1 MPVKLNDAS
10 VPTDVR
16 DEVRTVA
23 ASAVPVKVLAAA
35 ETVIAAEPSKFTP
48 LIARGVVSVFA
59 VVAVVAFET
68 VLVVVARVPLVGNVM
83 FVAAVAVMVTGNAPT
98 CVRAEP

>member
-10 VPTDVR
+10 VPTEVS
-16 DEVRTVA
+16 DEASTPA

-35 ETVIAAEPSKFTP
+35 VTVIAAEPSKSTP
-48 LIARGVVSVFA
+48 LIARGVVRVF
-59 VVAVVAFET
+59 AVVAFET

-98 CVRAEP
+98 CVREEP